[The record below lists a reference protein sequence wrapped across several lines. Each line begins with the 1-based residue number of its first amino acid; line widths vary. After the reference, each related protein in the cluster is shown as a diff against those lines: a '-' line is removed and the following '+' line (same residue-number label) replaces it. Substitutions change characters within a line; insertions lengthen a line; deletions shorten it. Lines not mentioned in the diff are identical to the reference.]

1 LTKRSRTA
9 AGSQAGAASESARA
23 PAPAGGRSDA
33 VASGLR
39 YVSPDSPGIRRRRA
53 GRGFRYEDA
62 DGRPIRD
69 ASSLARIRALAIP
82 PAWTEVWIC
91 PREDGHLQAIGRDA
105 RGRRQYRYHAAF
117 RARRDDGKF
126 ARLVR
131 FGERLPRIRRRA
143 RRDLRSPGLPRDKVL
158 ATVVSLLEATRLR
171 VGNAE
176 YARLNRS
183 FGVSTLRNRH
193 ATVTATTLSFRF
205 RGKGGRTEE
214 RRLVDRRLAAVV
226 RRCQELPGQELFQYV
241 DEEGEA
247 RGISSEDVNA
257 YLREAAGSEEV
268 SAKDFR
274 TWSATLLAFR
284 ALRDGAGDAD
294 GAEGPAPTGG
304 SGRRAAGQGGTGRR
318 VNRIMDALRIAAEE
332 MGDTVTVTRNSYVH
346 PGVLAAFEPVT
357 GSRAGK
363 RGPAGSGATAAPG
376 GPVTTAG
383 RPRAA
388 NAEPDRRDELEL
400 LALLRTWSRI
410 RKRSQGRP
418 PTSTRTARTRGARP
432 ATGAARRSQVRKAR
446 VADRSTRSSA

>member
-1 LTKRSRTA
+1 MAKGSATNQGSSATQA
-9 AGSQAGAASESARA
+9 A
-23 PAPAGGRSDA
+23 APAGGRRDA
-33 VASGLR
+33 LASGLR
-39 YVSPDSPGIRRRRA
+39 YVSPDSPGIRRHRA

-62 DGRPIRD
+62 DGRRIRD
-69 ASSLARIRALAIP
+69 ASELERIRALAIP

-214 RRLVDRRLAAVV
+214 RRLVDRRLAGVV

-241 DEEGEA
+241 DEDGEV

-257 YLREAAGSEEV
+257 YLREAAGSDEV

-294 GAEGPAPTGG
+294 GAEVRAGTGRNGRPAGGP
-304 SGRRAAGQGGTGRR
+304 RGTGRR

-346 PGVLAAFEPVT
+346 PGVLAAFEPVA
-357 GSRAGK
+357 GSRGGE
-363 RGPAGSGATAAPG
+363 RGPAGTGAPAPSDE
-376 GPVTTAG
+376 PVTASG
-383 RPRAA
+383 RPRTA

-400 LALLRTWSRI
+400 LALLRKWSHS
-410 RKRSQGRP
+410 RKRTQGRP
-418 PTSTRTARTRGARP
+418 STQRRTAPSRAAQRETR
-432 ATGAARRSQVRKAR
+432 AARRSQVGKAR
-446 VADRSTRSSA
+446 LADRSRPPSA